1 MILAMQHNRNVI
13 CPGVERCL
21 IHRFVNAQSLSSLN
35 LKMHTV
41 EIGND
46 VFAFQPR
53 ELLPTSSSNPQSF
66 VDGFCRL

>member
-1 MILAMQHNRNVI
+1 MILAMQHDRHVI
-13 CPGVERCL
+13 HARVHRCL

-41 EIGND
+41 EIGDD
-46 VFAFQPR
+46 VLAFQPR

>member
-1 MILAMQHNRNVI
+1 MIFAMQHYRHVI

-21 IHRFVNAQSLSSLN
+21 IHRLVDTQSFRSFN
-35 LKMHTV
+35 FKMHTV
-41 EIGND
+41 EIRDD
-46 VFAFQPR
+46 VFTFQPG

>member
-1 MILAMQHNRNVI
+1 
-13 CPGVERCL
+13 
-21 IHRFVNAQSLSSLN
+21 
-35 LKMHTV
+35 MHTV
-41 EIGND
+41 EIGDD